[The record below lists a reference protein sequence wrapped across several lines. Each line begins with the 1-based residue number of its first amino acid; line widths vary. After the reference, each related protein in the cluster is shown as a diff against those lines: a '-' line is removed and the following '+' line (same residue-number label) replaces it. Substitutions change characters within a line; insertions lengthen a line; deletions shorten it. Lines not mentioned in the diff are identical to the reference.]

1 MLGPVPATGRF
12 GLTEADPDEVGRLI
26 LAGWDA
32 FLDVVGDPSTDL
44 SRPSRLAGWSGKD
57 LLIHLGAW
65 DDAPGL
71 ASVLESAR
79 EGAFEPAIAPDAA
92 NEALVAAHR
101 SASLGEV
108 LRSLELSRQ
117 RIEDFFD
124 GPDLATYASTLSRS
138 SVGPLPVLSLLHA
151 GTYELAV
158 HALDLGPCGAPEP
171 APELLDR
178 GLAALLDVTGALAAR
193 VGVDI
198 TVTAM
203 TPTGGWRFTSG
214 TDGWTT
220 EPAEAGRFDGVGVRG
235 TAADL
240 LDTSAGRAHLAQL
253 LLSRRLQVQQLPQFM
268 RLAPLLEQVPGLPG
282 GPALR
287 GAVGGLSG
295 VAGGVGKVLGR
306 FRR

>member
-12 GLTEADPDEVGRLI
+12 GLTETDPDEVGRRI

-71 ASVLESAR
+71 ARVLASAR
-79 EGAFEPAIAPDAA
+79 DGVFEPAPAPDAA

-101 SASLGEV
+101 DASLGEV
-108 LRSLELSRQ
+108 LQSLELSRQ
-117 RIEDFFD
+117 RIEDFFA
-124 GPDLATYASTLSRS
+124 GPDLETYATTLSRS

-158 HALDLGPCGAPEP
+158 HAIDLAPCGAPEP
-171 APELLDR
+171 AAELLDR

-203 TPTGGWRFTSG
+203 TPTGGWRFTSD

-220 EPAEAGRFDGVGVRG
+220 EAVETGSFDGVGVRG

-253 LLSRRLQVQQLPQFM
+253 LVSRRLQVQHLPQWM

>member
-12 GLTEADPDEVGRLI
+12 GLTETDPDEVGRRI

-71 ASVLESAR
+71 ARVLASAR
-79 EGAFEPAIAPDAA
+79 DGVFEPAPAPDAA

-101 SASLGEV
+101 DASLGEV
-108 LRSLELSRQ
+108 LQALELSRQ
-117 RIEDFFD
+117 RIEDFFA
-124 GPDLATYASTLSRS
+124 GPDLETYATTLSRS

-151 GTYELAV
+151 GTYELAL
-158 HALDLGPCGAPEP
+158 HAIDLAPCGAPEP
-171 APELLDR
+171 AAELLDR

-203 TPTGGWRFTSG
+203 TPTGGWRFSSD

-220 EPAEAGRFDGVGVRG
+220 EAVETGSFDGVGVRG

-253 LLSRRLQVQQLPQFM
+253 LVSRRLQVQHLPQWM

>member
-12 GLTEADPDEVGRLI
+12 GLTETDPDEVGRRI

-71 ASVLESAR
+71 ARVLASAR
-79 EGAFEPAIAPDAA
+79 DGVFEPAPAPDAA

-101 SASLGEV
+101 DASLSEV
-108 LRSLELSRQ
+108 LQSLERSRQ
-117 RIEDFFD
+117 RIEDFFA
-124 GPDLATYASTLSRS
+124 GPELATYTTTLSRS

-158 HALDLGPCGAPEP
+158 HALDLAPCGAPEP
-171 APELLDR
+171 AAELLDR

-203 TPTGGWRFTSG
+203 TPTGGWRFTSD

-220 EPAEAGRFDGVGVRG
+220 EAVETGSFDGVGVRG

-253 LLSRRLQVQQLPQFM
+253 LVSRRLQVQHLPQWM
-268 RLAPLLEQVPGLPG
+268 RLVPLLEQVPGLPG

-287 GAVGGLSG
+287 GAVGRLSG